1 MIEFIEN
8 KLEDRKIIDSYGLGG
23 FRVQGEL
30 CFGNI
35 FICNDIL
42 HSWKNSRELVS
53 CLRNFKQID
62 LLIVGAGKDL
72 NASQLNLVD
81 IEKNV
86 SAGIEIL
93 DTPAA
98 CRLYNMLVLEGRF
111 LACALQKIN

>member
-42 HSWKNSRELVS
+42 HSWKSSRELLS

-62 LLIVGAGKDL
+62 LLIVGTGKDL
-72 NASQLNLVD
+72 NSSQLNLVE

-86 SAGIEIL
+86 SAGIEL
-93 DTPAA
+93 LNTPAA
-98 CRLYNMLVLEGRF
+98 CRLYNMLVLEGRY
-111 LACALQKIN
+111 LGCALQKIE